1 MRDVEIHL
9 LVTPEEL
16 RCDAHEVSGDAF
28 RHLFRARRLE
38 PGQRLRLVDG
48 AGAARAAVVE
58 EVGRTTAR
66 LRLLERAPARDPA
79 VAVELAV
86 AAIRSERAAWVVE
99 KATELGASAVRFFP
113 CARAQ
118 PFRGGEAARLKR
130 VAAAALE
137 QCGGATLPA
146 LQTLASFD
154 ELVELVVGRRSVVL
168 DAAASAA
175 VPEIAGRGAPP
186 WLLVVGPEGGLLAA
200 EVRRLEAAGARGLS
214 LGPRTLRSETAA
226 IVGAALLLQH
236 EAARREVAAAEPGE
250 R

>member
-1 MRDVEIHL
+1 VRDVEIHL

-16 RCDAHEVSGDAF
+16 RRDLHEVSGDAF

-48 AGAARAAVVE
+48 AGAARGAVVE
-58 EVGRTTAR
+58 EVGRATAR
-66 LRLLERAPARDPA
+66 LRLLESAPARDPA

-86 AAIRSERAAWVVE
+86 AAIRPERAAWVVE

-118 PFRGGEAARLKR
+118 SFRGGEASRLAR

-137 QCGGATLPA
+137 QSGGATLPA
-146 LQTLASFD
+146 LRPLASFD
-154 ELVELVVGRRSVVL
+154 ELVELAGGRRSVVL
-168 DAAASAA
+168 DAAAAAA
-175 VPEIAGRGAPP
+175 VPELPDRGPLP
-186 WLLVVGPEGGLLAA
+186 WLLVVGPEGGLLGA
-200 EVRRLEAAGARGLS
+200 EVLRLEAAGAKGLS
-214 LGPRTLRSETAA
+214 LGPRTLRTETAA

-236 EAARREVAAAEPGE
+236 EASRRALVVAKPG
-250 R
+250 